1 MNFSS
6 QVTAIMTVFNEES
19 RISFT
24 LKSFSWCNQIILI
37 DKCSTDKTIEIAKK
51 YKNVKIIRNNLEKS
65 NNPFFDE
72 VRLALKHVNTEWV
85 MSMTASDL
93 ITKKLALKIKNIKA
107 SDITKFNC
115 ISLPYKPYFMG
126 INESFSPWDYSKR
139 ISIIRT
145 DNLKIN
151 QGVHS
156 VLTMST
162 KPKEYE
168 VKMLD
173 KNEALYHL
181 THENY
186 EGVLDRYFRYL
197 SKESNDDIT
206 LSKQFKY
213 IIRQIIKLVFFKQ
226 ILFKGKASVALT
238 FSFLSYHMLKY
249 VVLWDS
255 RHGKGLK
262 TYEDIR
268 EKISNEWN

>member
-139 ISIIRT
+139 IYIIRT